1 MINSKLFKVI
11 IGLFFVGF
19 LVLYFAQSFGYYE
32 NINEKKASI
41 TAEKIKEFEE
51 DVRNGNKIDVN
62 NYVINIKKD
71 YGNKVSS
78 FGLYTSKMIAKYF
91 KKGINGIFSGLDD
104 VMVE

>member
-11 IGLFFVGF
+11 ISLFFVSF

-51 DVRNGNKIDVN
+51 DIKNGKKINVN
-62 NYVINIKKD
+62 NYVVDIKKD

-78 FGLYTSKMIAKYF
+78 FGLYTSKAIAKYF

-104 VMVE
+104 VIVE